1 MGKFLKILIALIIIA
16 LLVIGGIKLLK
27 TRKAQLAN
35 LPAPEE
41 PVYVVKGAFVKKG
54 VVLEKSKYLGKIVPE
69 NEVTVSTKFAGNIEK
84 VYVNEGDKVKK
95 GQLIAKLDDNPIQL
109 AIQNLK
115 INKEAL
121 QNQLKGLEAQLDA
134 AKSNYEF
141 AKTNFERDK
150 KLYEGKAISEIQYL
164 RSKTQLDT
172 AKAKIESIKANIEAL
187 KNKISSIDKQIEIK
201 KDDLKYLDIYSNVDG
216 VVEKVFLREG
226 NLALPGKPILKL
238 QSSKYKILI
247 SFPKEYLGLIK
258 VGTLATVDFHG
269 IVKRLRIDNIYPS
282 ADRNSLAMAE
292 IYMNKLPS
300 NTPSNSFVNVTLIT
314 KKVEGLTVPKL
325 AVLQLTNG
333 AFVLTNKEG
342 KFVKVPV
349 KVLASDEK
357 KAVITG
363 NIQEGTP
370 VAIAMENKLR
380 LLAMG
385 KKGKI
390 IVAGENK

>member
-1 MGKFLKILIALIIIA
+1 MGKFLKILIGLLIVA
-16 LLVIGGIKLLK
+16 LLVVGGIRLLK
-27 TRKAQLAN
+27 MRKAQLTN
-35 LPAPEE
+35 LPTPER
-41 PVYVVKGAFVKKG
+41 PVYVVKGAIVKKG
-54 VVLEKSKYLGKIVPE
+54 VVLEKAKYLGKIVPE
-69 NEVTVSTKFAGNIEK
+69 NEVSVSTKFAGNIEK

-121 QNQLKGLEAQLDA
+121 QNQLKSLEAQLESA
-134 AKSNYEF
+134 RANYEF
-141 AKTNFERDK
+141 IKTNFERDK
-150 KLYEGKAISEIQYL
+150 KLYEGKAISEIQFL
-164 RSKTQLDT
+164 QSKTQLDT
-172 AKAKIESIKANIEAL
+172 AKAKIGTLKANIEAL
-187 KNKISSIDKQIEIK
+187 KNKIASIDKQIEIK

-226 NLALPGKPILKL
+226 NLALLGKPILKL
-238 QSSKYKILI
+238 QSSKYKILV
-247 SFPKEYLGLIK
+247 SFPKECLGLIK

-269 IVKRLRIDNIYPS
+269 IIKKLRIDKIYPS
-282 ADRNSLAMAE
+282 ADRNSLAVAE

-300 NTPSNSFVNVTLIT
+300 NTLSNSFVNVVLIT

-325 AVLQLTNG
+325 AVLQLTNRT
-333 AFVLTNKEG
+333 FVLTNKEG

-357 KAVITG
+357 KAVIEG

-370 VAIAMENKLR
+370 VAVAMENKLR

-385 KKGKI
+385 KQGKI
-390 IVAGENK
+390 LVEK